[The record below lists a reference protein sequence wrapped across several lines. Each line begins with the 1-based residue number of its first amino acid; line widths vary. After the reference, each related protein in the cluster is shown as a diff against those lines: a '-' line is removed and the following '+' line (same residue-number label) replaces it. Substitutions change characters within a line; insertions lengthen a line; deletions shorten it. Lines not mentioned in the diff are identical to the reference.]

1 MVQRGRPTSAA
12 SIVGRLKG
20 TPAAKQRV
28 LVVLENLGGT
38 LPVAQACRR
47 LCFSRTL
54 FRRHRE
60 ALLLAAIRVLEP
72 RPRGRPVRKPPAESR
87 RILELEDKISRLE
100 EDLAFTRVREEL
112 ALLVP
117 WTQRRQKKNRRF
129 PAFLRAATPSRPP
142 AGTGV
147 TGAAPGQRLPVGSG

>member
-1 MVQRGRPTSAA
+1 MVQRGRPTSVA

-20 TPAAKQRV
+20 SLAAKQRV

-38 LPVAQACRR
+38 LPVAEACRR

-54 FRRHRE
+54 FRRYRE
-60 ALLLAAIRVLEP
+60 ALLLAAIQILEP
-72 RPRGRPVRKPPAESR
+72 RPRGRPVRRPPAASR
-87 RILELEDKISRLE
+87 RILELEEKNRLLE

-117 WTQRRQKKNRRF
+117 WTQRRQKKHRRF
-129 PAFLRAATPSRPP
+129 PASSRAPTPSGSP
-142 AGTGV
+142 AATGV
-147 TGAAPGQRLPVGSG
+147 TGAVPGQK